1 MVTEIVQFG
10 TDSEYFLSLRD
21 APDADDDEL
30 YEDQAEDGDDLSVLF
45 ADIFHESVFNTVR
58 ANVHFT

>member
-1 MVTEIVQFG
+1 MN
-10 TDSEYFLSLRD
+10 SECLSLGD

-30 YEDQAEDGDDLSVLF
+30 YEDQAEDVDDLSVLF
-45 ADIFHESVFNTVR
+45 ADIFHESVFNTAR